1 MNKLIVTLIR
11 QEKLDDVVAAL
22 KEAQLAFTYFTV
34 KGFCGEVNIYR
45 ANLHD
50 RIKVEILAGDAD
62 VEKIKEIIMKNA
74 CCGLEGDGCLFV
86 QPIDG
91 YTLFS

>member
-11 QEKLDDVVAAL
+11 QEKIDDLIAAL
-22 KEAQLAFTYFTV
+22 KEARVAFTYITV
-34 KGFCGEVNIYR
+34 KGFCGEVNLYR

-50 RIKVEILAGDAD
+50 RVKVEILAEDAD
-62 VEKIKEIIMKNA
+62 VEKIKEIIMNNA
-74 CCGLEGDGCLFV
+74 CCGLEGDGCFFV

-91 YTLFS
+91 YMLFS